1 MKKVSFLMVSVVFL
15 LCLCACNKGTTT
27 SSSTISSSN
36 STTSVISTPSSLS
49 SSSSSSFNSTISS
62 SSSFNST
69 SSSSSSNSSSSS
81 TTSSNSSST
90 SSSSSTTTSSS
101 SSSSSSSTSSS
112 SSSSSSSTSSSSSII
127 EINPLD
133 NFNITAVAG
142 VEIKDNSV
150 TLTKSQYDALVLSP
164 ETNCDY
170 TLLNGVKADISVT
183 ENRLIFDLTSPTG
196 NKDKYIITLI
206 VLSNLADININTI
219 YNKKVVNGKV
229 TFSET
234 EYASFLNLEDYS
246 SVCDYQASEG
256 ATVKIEFDKQTH
268 TFSFNVLSQDKTQR
282 NEVKVEIN
290 VELPFGTHSLTGSGD
305 KKYVTYDYENLL
317 YSLNGSA
324 TVTDEK
330 GKNLNGNYAFSA
342 QIYPQS
348 LAQGSE
354 VVLSA
359 VYANNYQIRFV
370 LRGVDE
376 SHYLI
381 FSDYKDRSDFLNYKE
396 HISSTEYD
404 KEQGVNMGVIVV
416 DGSMAMTID
425 GNVIY
430 RRALPELNYTEM
442 FISTYECTA
451 QMKNL
456 QIVSDEVQAKTMYNS
471 SLTNYK
477 DKLTGVS
484 LINTSENISEFVQN
498 VDGGVYVEGK
508 NSNKRVM
515 GALYQNG
522 VPVGGYEYA
531 VSGHLNITD
540 TKTTGG
546 AASKIELQIAKNVQN
561 FVKIQL
567 FRYPTNN
574 SIFAYPTVN
583 GKALSQVTCEK
594 NTMPKGT
601 EYQIDYIFVYSGQE
615 IKVYFKDGNYLPD
628 YKLVYSMEA
637 NWGYT
642 MFILAMRQYCNVTF
656 DNFKTYYGDDFDALT
671 NSLESRTAEV
681 EFSSEKDTFADNGCF
696 NSGNVG
702 TYYKTETGY
711 NKAFAFKDNKAV
723 NGEYWLVSG
732 KMQFGEYSAW
742 TQGELSAYVDETHA
756 VRYVFEYTGSGY
768 QVFHEVKNGDD
779 NWKGYTLILR
789 PQIKNPA
796 TMNFT
801 LVNYGGKTSLLIDGY
816 VYHTVEFEFLK
827 NSAATIGGKGGTLI
841 LKNITANTDNQYVE
855 NFVNNMK
862 DYTYISPYETRINKL
877 AKQYESAE
885 KGGVLIMG
893 SSTMDYWSTWQ
904 EDIGGR
910 LGYNVGIGGTIVE
923 DWLYA
928 YDKLV
933 KPFDPS
939 VILVYLGGNNINNM
953 GHTGEYAKNLM
964 ANLLNKMHEDF
975 PDAKIYYI
983 YSMAVPSCYKGGKF
997 NYEYGQFIE
1006 EMKTL
1011 VTNTDWLTGIDTFSS
1026 LTKDGE
1032 AIKEYYRDDGIHLNE
1047 KGYAIFADLINDIV
1061 FGNNNQE

>member
-1 MKKVSFLMVSVVFL
+1 MSIKRVFKERKMKKVSFLMVSVVFL

-90 SSSSSTTTSSS
+90 SSSSNTTTSSS

-451 QMKNL
+451 QIKNL
-456 QIVSDEVQAKTMYNS
+456 QIVSDEV
-471 SLTNYK
+471 
-477 DKLTGVS
+477 V
-484 LINTSENISEFVQN
+484 V
-498 VDGGVYVEGK
+498 
-508 NSNKRVM
+508 
-515 GALYQNG
+515 
-522 VPVGGYEYA
+522 
-531 VSGHLNITD
+531 
-540 TKTTGG
+540 
-546 AASKIELQIAKNVQN
+546 LQI
-561 FVKIQL
+561 I
-567 FRYPTNN
+567 RTN
-574 SIFAYPTVN
+574 
-583 GKALSQVTCEK
+583 
-594 NTMPKGT
+594 
-601 EYQIDYIFVYSGQE
+601 
-615 IKVYFKDGNYLPD
+615 
-628 YKLVYSMEA
+628 
-637 NWGYT
+637 
-642 MFILAMRQYCNVTF
+642 
-656 DNFKTYYGDDFDALT
+656 
-671 NSLESRTAEV
+671 
-681 EFSSEKDTFADNGCF
+681 
-696 NSGNVG
+696 
-702 TYYKTETGY
+702 
-711 NKAFAFKDNKAV
+711 
-723 NGEYWLVSG
+723 
-732 KMQFGEYSAW
+732 
-742 TQGELSAYVDETHA
+742 
-756 VRYVFEYTGSGY
+756 
-768 QVFHEVKNGDD
+768 
-779 NWKGYTLILR
+779 
-789 PQIKNPA
+789 
-796 TMNFT
+796 
-801 LVNYGGKTSLLIDGY
+801 
-816 VYHTVEFEFLK
+816 
-827 NSAATIGGKGGTLI
+827 
-841 LKNITANTDNQYVE
+841 
-855 NFVNNMK
+855 
-862 DYTYISPYETRINKL
+862 
-877 AKQYESAE
+877 
-885 KGGVLIMG
+885 
-893 SSTMDYWSTWQ
+893 
-904 EDIGGR
+904 
-910 LGYNVGIGGTIVE
+910 
-923 DWLYA
+923 
-928 YDKLV
+928 
-933 KPFDPS
+933 
-939 VILVYLGGNNINNM
+939 
-953 GHTGEYAKNLM
+953 
-964 ANLLNKMHEDF
+964 
-975 PDAKIYYI
+975 
-983 YSMAVPSCYKGGKF
+983 
-997 NYEYGQFIE
+997 
-1006 EMKTL
+1006 
-1011 VTNTDWLTGIDTFSS
+1011 
-1026 LTKDGE
+1026 
-1032 AIKEYYRDDGIHLNE
+1032 
-1047 KGYAIFADLINDIV
+1047 
-1061 FGNNNQE
+1061 

>member
-1 MKKVSFLMVSVVFL
+1 MKKISFLMLFSVL
-15 LCLCACNKGTTT
+15 SLCLCACEKT
-27 SSSTISSSN
+27 SESSN
-36 STTSVISTPSSLS
+36 SLNNTTSE
-49 SSSSSSFNSTISS
+49 SSSFDKPASE
-62 SSSFNST
+62 
-69 SSSSSSNSSSSS
+69 SS
-81 TTSSNSSST
+81 TLNV
-90 SSSSSTTTSSS
+90 TTS
-101 SSSSSSSTSSS
+101 
-112 SSSSSSSTSSSSSII
+112 

-133 NFNITAVAG
+133 GFKVTSVAG
-142 VEIKDNSV
+142 VEVKDDYV
-150 TLTKSQYDALVLSP
+150 TLTQAQYDDLILSP
-164 ETNCDY
+164 KEKCEY
-170 TLLNGVKADISVT
+170 TLPNEVDVVVSVK
-183 ENRLIFDLTSPTG
+183 ENQLIFDLTSSSG
-196 NKDKYIITLI
+196 NTAKYIITLN
-206 VLSNLADININTI
+206 VLSNLADIDVKKV
-219 YNKKVVNGKV
+219 YNKQVIDDKV
-229 TFSET
+229 TFTES
-234 EYASFLNLEDYS
+234 EYAAFLNLQDYD
-246 SVCDYQASEG
+246 SVCEYQSSKG
-256 ATVKIEFDKQTH
+256 STVQVNFDKQTH
-268 TFSFNVLSQDKTQR
+268 SLIFNVLSQDETKT
-282 NEVKVEIN
+282 NKVKIEVN
-290 VELPFGTHSLTGSGD
+290 VALPFSTHSLTGSGD

-324 TVTDEK
+324 TVTDEN
-330 GKNLNGNYAFSA
+330 GANLNGSYAFSA

-359 VYANNYQIRFV
+359 VYADNYQIRLV
-370 LRGVDE
+370 MRGVDE

-381 FSDYKDRSDFLNYKE
+381 FSDYKDRSEFFNYKE
-396 HISSTEYD
+396 HIASTSYN
-404 KEQGVNMGVIVV
+404 KEQGINMGVIV
-416 DGSMAMTID
+416 DNGSMIMTID

-430 RRALPELNYTEM
+430 RRTLPELTYTEM

-456 QIVSDEVQAKTMYNS
+456 QIVSNETQAKTMYKEAII
-471 SLTNYK
+471 NYK
-477 DKLTGVS
+477 DKLTGIS
-484 LINTSENISEFVQN
+484 LINTSENINEFVEN

-540 TKTTGG
+540 TKTSGG

-583 GKALSQVTCEK
+583 GKALNQVTCEK

-642 MFILAMRQYCNVTF
+642 MFIIAMRQYCNVTF
-656 DNFKTYYGDDFDALT
+656 DNFRTYYGDDFDALV
-671 NSLESRTAEV
+671 NSLENRSLEV
-681 EFSSEKDTFADNGCF
+681 KFSSEKDTFIDNGCF
-696 NSGNVG
+696 NNGNTG
-702 TYYKTETGY
+702 TYYKTESTY
-711 NKAFAFKDNKAV
+711 NKAFAFKDDKSV
-723 NGEYWLVSG
+723 SGEYWLTSG
-732 KMQFGEYSAW
+732 RMQFGEYAAW

-756 VRYVFEYTGSGY
+756 VRYVFEYTGSAY
-768 QVFHEVKNGDD
+768 QVFHEIKNGTD
-779 NWKGYTLILR
+779 NWTGYTLIVR
-789 PQIKNPA
+789 PQVKNAA

-801 LVNYGGKTSLLIDGY
+801 LVNYGGKTSLLINGL

-827 NSAATIGGKGGTLI
+827 NAAATIGGKGGTVI
-841 LKNITANTDNQYVE
+841 LKNLTANTNKQYVE
-855 NFVNNMK
+855 NFVSNMEE
-862 DYTYISPYETRINKL
+862 YTYVSPYETRINKL
-877 AKQYESAE
+877 AKQYQSAE

-893 SSTMDYWSTWQ
+893 SSTMDYWADWQ
-904 EDIGGR
+904 TDIGNR

-933 KPFDPS
+933 KPFNPS
-939 VILVYLGGNNINNM
+939 TILIYLGGNNINNM
-953 GHTGEYAKNLM
+953 GHTGKYTESLM
-964 ANLLNKMHEDF
+964 ENLLNKMHADF

-1006 EMKTL
+1006 EMKKL
-1011 VTNTDWLTGIDTFSS
+1011 VADTNWLNGIDTFTS

-1032 AIKEYYRDDGIHLNE
+1032 ARKDLYRDDGIHLNE
-1047 KGYAIFADLINDIV
+1047 EGYDIFAQIINDAV
-1061 FGNNNQE
+1061 FNK

>member
-1 MKKVSFLMVSVVFL
+1 MKKISFLMLFSVL
-15 LCLCACNKGTTT
+15 SLCLCACETTNESSNSLNTTT
-27 SSSTISSSN
+27 SE
-36 STTSVISTPSSLS
+36 
-49 SSSSSSFNSTISS
+49 SSSFEKP
-62 SSSFNST
+62 T
-69 SSSSSSNSSSSS
+69 SESS
-81 TTSSNSSST
+81 TLDV
-90 SSSSSTTTSSS
+90 TTS
-101 SSSSSSSTSSS
+101 
-112 SSSSSSSTSSSSSII
+112 

-133 NFNITAVAG
+133 GFKVTTVAG
-142 VEIKDNSV
+142 VEVKNDCV
-150 TLTKSQYDALVLSP
+150 TLTQAQYDALVLSP
-164 ETNCDY
+164 KENCEY
-170 TLLNGVKADISVT
+170 TISSEVEATLSVK
-183 ENRLIFDLTSPTG
+183 ENQLIFDLTSSSG
-196 NKDKYIITLI
+196 NTAKYIITLN
-206 VLSNLADININTI
+206 VLSNKADIDIKTVC
-219 YNKKVVNGKV
+219 NKKVIDGKV
-229 TFSET
+229 TFTES
-234 EYASFLNLEDYS
+234 EYATFLNLQDYD
-246 SVCDYQASEG
+246 SVCEYQSSDG
-256 ATVKIEFDKQTH
+256 STVQINFDKQTH
-268 TFSFNVLSQDKTQR
+268 SLIFNVLSQDETKT
-282 NEVKVEIN
+282 NKAKVEVN
-290 VELPFGTHSLTGSGD
+290 VALPFGTHSLTGSGD
-305 KKYVTYDYENLL
+305 KKYVTYDYENLS

-324 TVTDEK
+324 TITDEN
-330 GKNLNGNYAFSA
+330 GVNLNGSYAFSA

-348 LAQGSE
+348 LAQGNE

-359 VYANNYQIRFV
+359 VYADNYQIRFA

-381 FSDYKDRSDFLNYKE
+381 FSDYKDKSNFLNYRE
-396 HISSTEYD
+396 HISSTSYD
-404 KEQGVNMGVIVV
+404 KEKGVNMGVIV
-416 DGSMAMTID
+416 DNGSMVMTID

-430 RRALPELNYTEM
+430 RRTLPELTYTEM

-456 QIVSDEVQAKTMYNS
+456 QIISNETQAKTMYKEA
-471 SLTNYK
+471 LINYK

-484 LINTSENISEFVQN
+484 LINTSENINEFVEN

-561 FVKIQL
+561 FLKIQL

-583 GKALSQVTCEK
+583 GKALNQVTCEK

-642 MFILAMRQYCNVTF
+642 MFIIAMRQYCNVTF
-656 DNFKTYYGDDFDALT
+656 NNFRTYYDDDFDALV
-671 NSLESRTAEV
+671 NSLENHTSEI
-681 EFSSEKDTFADNGCF
+681 EFSSEKDTFIDNGCF
-696 NSGNVG
+696 NNGNTG
-702 TYYKTETGY
+702 TYYKTESTY
-711 NKAFAFKDNKAV
+711 NKAFAFKDDKSV
-723 NGEYWLVSG
+723 SGEYWLTSG
-732 KMQFGEYSAW
+732 RMQFGEYAAW

-756 VRYVFEYTGSGY
+756 VRYVFEYTGSAY
-768 QVFHEVKNGDD
+768 QVFHEIKNGTD
-779 NWKGYTLILR
+779 NWTGYTLIVR
-789 PQIKNPA
+789 PQVKNAA

-801 LVNYGGKTSLLIDGY
+801 LVNYGGKTSLLINGL

-827 NSAATIGGKGGTLI
+827 NAAATIGGKGGTVI
-841 LKNITANTDNQYVE
+841 LKNLTANTNKQYVE
-855 NFVNNMK
+855 NFVSNMEE
-862 DYTYISPYETRINKL
+862 YTYVSPYETRINKL
-877 AKQYESAE
+877 AKQYQSAE

-893 SSTMDYWSTWQ
+893 SSTMDYWADWQ
-904 EDIGGR
+904 TDIGNR

-933 KPFDPS
+933 KPFNPS
-939 VILVYLGGNNINNM
+939 TILIYLGGNNINNM
-953 GHTGEYAKNLM
+953 GHTGQYAESLM
-964 ANLLNKMHEDF
+964 ENLLNKMHADF
-975 PDAKIYYI
+975 PDAEIYYI

-1006 EMKTL
+1006 EMKKL
-1011 VTNTDWLTGIDTFSS
+1011 VADTNWLNGIDTFTS

-1032 AIKEYYRDDGIHLNE
+1032 ARKDLYRDDGIHLNE
-1047 KGYAIFADLINDIV
+1047 KGYDIFAQIINDAV
-1061 FGNNNQE
+1061 FNK

>member
-1 MKKVSFLMVSVVFL
+1 MKKISFLMLFSVL
-15 LCLCACNKGTTT
+15 SLCLCACETTSESSNSLNTTT
-27 SSSTISSSN
+27 SE
-36 STTSVISTPSSLS
+36 
-49 SSSSSSFNSTISS
+49 SSSFEKP
-62 SSSFNST
+62 T
-69 SSSSSSNSSSSS
+69 SESS
-81 TTSSNSSST
+81 TLDV
-90 SSSSSTTTSSS
+90 TTS
-101 SSSSSSSTSSS
+101 
-112 SSSSSSSTSSSSSII
+112 

-133 NFNITAVAG
+133 GFKVTTVAG
-142 VEIKDNSV
+142 VEVKDDYV
-150 TLTKSQYDALVLSP
+150 TLTQAQYDALVLSP
-164 ETNCDY
+164 KENCEY
-170 TLLNGVKADISVT
+170 TISSEVEAVVSVNG
-183 ENRLIFDLTSPTG
+183 NQLIFNLTSSSG
-196 NKDKYIITLI
+196 NTAKYIITLN
-206 VLSNLADININTI
+206 VLSNKADIDIKTVC
-219 YNKKVVNGKV
+219 NKKVIDGKV
-229 TFSET
+229 IFTES
-234 EYASFLNLEDYS
+234 EYATFLNLQDYD
-246 SVCDYQASEG
+246 SVCEYQSSDG
-256 ATVKIEFDKQTH
+256 STVQINFDKQTH
-268 TFSFNVLSQDKTQR
+268 SLIFNVLSQDETKT
-282 NEVKVEIN
+282 NKAKVEIN
-290 VELPFGTHSLTGSGD
+290 VALPFGTHSLTGSGD
-305 KKYVTYDYENLL
+305 KKYVTYDYENLS

-324 TVTDEK
+324 TITDEN
-330 GKNLNGNYAFSA
+330 GVNLNGSYAFSA

-348 LAQGSE
+348 LAQGNE

-359 VYANNYQIRFV
+359 VYADNYQIRFA

-381 FSDYKDRSDFLNYKE
+381 FSDYKDKSNFLNYRE
-396 HISSTEYD
+396 HISSTSYD
-404 KEQGVNMGVIVV
+404 KEKGVNMGVIV
-416 DGSMAMTID
+416 DNGSMVMTID

-430 RRALPELNYTEM
+430 RRTLPELTYTEM

-456 QIVSDEVQAKTMYNS
+456 QIVSNETQAKTMYKEAII
-471 SLTNYK
+471 NYK

-484 LINTSENISEFVQN
+484 LINTSENINEFVEN

-540 TKTTGG
+540 TKTSGG

-583 GKALSQVTCEK
+583 GKALNQVTCEK

-642 MFILAMRQYCNVTF
+642 MFIIAMRQYCNVTF
-656 DNFKTYYGDDFDALT
+656 NNFRTYYDDDFDALV
-671 NSLESRTAEV
+671 NSLENHTSEI
-681 EFSSEKDTFADNGCF
+681 EFSSEKDTFIDNGCF
-696 NSGNVG
+696 NNGNTG
-702 TYYKTETGY
+702 TYYKTESTY
-711 NKAFAFKDNKAV
+711 NKAFAFKDDKSV
-723 NGEYWLVSG
+723 SGEYWLTSG
-732 KMQFGEYSAW
+732 RMQFGEYAAW

-756 VRYVFEYTGSGY
+756 VRYVFEYTGSAY
-768 QVFHEVKNGDD
+768 QVFHEIKNGTD
-779 NWKGYTLILR
+779 NWTGYTLIVR
-789 PQIKNPA
+789 PQVKNAA

-801 LVNYGGKTSLLIDGY
+801 LVNYGGKTSLLINGL

-827 NSAATIGGKGGTLI
+827 NAAATIGGKGGTVI
-841 LKNITANTDNQYVE
+841 LKNLTANTNKQYVE
-855 NFVNNMK
+855 NFVSNMEE
-862 DYTYISPYETRINKL
+862 YTYVSPYETRINTL
-877 AKQYESAE
+877 AKQYQSAE

-893 SSTMDYWSTWQ
+893 SSTMDYWADWQ
-904 EDIGGR
+904 TDIGDR

-933 KPFDPS
+933 KPFNPS
-939 VILVYLGGNNINNM
+939 TILIYLGGNNINNM
-953 GHTGEYAKNLM
+953 GHTGQYAESLM
-964 ANLLNKMHEDF
+964 ENLLNKMHADF
-975 PDAKIYYI
+975 PNAEIYYI

-1006 EMKTL
+1006 EMKKL
-1011 VTNTDWLTGIDTFSS
+1011 VADTDWLNGIDTFTS

-1032 AIKEYYRDDGIHLNE
+1032 ARKDLYRDDGIHLNE
-1047 KGYAIFADLINDIV
+1047 KGYDIFAQIINDAV
-1061 FGNNNQE
+1061 FNK

>member
-1 MKKVSFLMVSVVFL
+1 MKKISFLMLFSVL
-15 LCLCACNKGTTT
+15 SLCLCACETTNESSNSLNTTT
-27 SSSTISSSN
+27 SE
-36 STTSVISTPSSLS
+36 
-49 SSSSSSFNSTISS
+49 SSSFDKT
-62 SSSFNST
+62 T
-69 SSSSSSNSSSSS
+69 SESS
-81 TTSSNSSST
+81 TLDV
-90 SSSSSTTTSSS
+90 TTS
-101 SSSSSSSTSSS
+101 
-112 SSSSSSSTSSSSSII
+112 

-133 NFNITAVAG
+133 GFKVTTVAG
-142 VEIKDNSV
+142 VEVKNDCV
-150 TLTKSQYDALVLSP
+150 TLTQAQYDALVLSP
-164 ETNCDY
+164 KENCEY
-170 TLLNGVKADISVT
+170 TLSNEVEATLSVK
-183 ENRLIFDLTSPTG
+183 ENQLIFDLTSSSGTTA
-196 NKDKYIITLI
+196 KYIITLN
-206 VLSNLADININTI
+206 VLSNKADIDIKTVC
-219 YNKKVVNGKV
+219 NKKVIDGKV
-229 TFSET
+229 IFTES
-234 EYASFLNLEDYS
+234 EYATFLNLQDYD
-246 SVCDYQASEG
+246 SVCEYQSSDG
-256 ATVKIEFDKQTH
+256 STVQINFDKQTH
-268 TFSFNVLSQDKTQR
+268 SLIFNVLSQDETKT
-282 NEVKVEIN
+282 NKAKVEVN
-290 VELPFGTHSLTGSGD
+290 VALPFGTHSLTGSGD
-305 KKYVTYDYENLL
+305 KKYVTYDYENLS

-324 TVTDEK
+324 TVTDEN
-330 GKNLNGNYAFSA
+330 GVNLNGSYAFSA

-348 LAQGSE
+348 LAQGNE

-359 VYANNYQIRFV
+359 VYADNYQIRFA

-381 FSDYKDRSDFLNYKE
+381 FSDYKDKSNFLNYRE
-396 HISSTEYD
+396 HISSTSYD
-404 KEQGVNMGVIVV
+404 KEKGVNMGVIV
-416 DGSMAMTID
+416 DNGSMIMTID

-430 RRALPELNYTEM
+430 RRTLPELTYTEM

-456 QIVSDEVQAKTMYNS
+456 QIISNETQAKTMYKEA
-471 SLTNYK
+471 LINYK

-484 LINTSENISEFVQN
+484 LINTSENINEFVEN

-561 FVKIQL
+561 FLKIQL
-567 FRYPTNN
+567 FRFPTNN

-583 GKALSQVTCEK
+583 GKALNQVTCEK

-642 MFILAMRQYCNVTF
+642 MFIIAMRQYCNVTF
-656 DNFKTYYGDDFDALT
+656 NNFRTYYGDDFDALV
-671 NSLESRTAEV
+671 NSLENHTSEI
-681 EFSSEKDTFADNGCF
+681 EFSSKKDTFIDNGCF
-696 NSGNVG
+696 SNGNTG
-702 TYYKTETGY
+702 TYYKTESTY
-711 NKAFAFKDNKAV
+711 NKAFAFKDDKSV
-723 NGEYWLVSG
+723 SGEYWLTSG
-732 KMQFGEYSAW
+732 RMQFGEYAAW

-756 VRYVFEYTGSGY
+756 VRYVFEYTGSAY
-768 QVFHEVKNGDD
+768 QVFHEIKNGTD
-779 NWKGYTLILR
+779 NWTGYTLIVR
-789 PQIKNPA
+789 PQVKNAA

-801 LVNYGGKTSLLIDGY
+801 LVNYGGKTSLLINGL

-827 NSAATIGGKGGTLI
+827 NAAATIGGKGGTVI
-841 LKNITANTDNQYVE
+841 LKNLTANTNKQYVE
-855 NFVNNMK
+855 NFVSNMEE
-862 DYTYISPYETRINKL
+862 YTYVSPYETRINKL
-877 AKQYESAE
+877 AKQYQSAE

-893 SSTMDYWSTWQ
+893 SSTMDYWADWQ
-904 EDIGGR
+904 TDIGNR

-933 KPFDPS
+933 KPFNPS
-939 VILVYLGGNNINNM
+939 TILIYLGGNNINNM
-953 GHTGEYAKNLM
+953 GHTGQYAESLM
-964 ANLLNKMHEDF
+964 ENLLNKMHADF
-975 PDAKIYYI
+975 PDAEIYYI

-1006 EMKTL
+1006 EMKKL
-1011 VTNTDWLTGIDTFSS
+1011 VADTNWLNGIDTFTS

-1032 AIKEYYRDDGIHLNE
+1032 ARKDLYRDDGIHLNE
-1047 KGYAIFADLINDIV
+1047 KGYDIFAQIINDAV
-1061 FGNNNQE
+1061 FNK